1 MDTRIPK
8 ELELVKL
15 VNEGKQLGKRT
26 WPQKLKYKEKVG
38 AQIVAQVSAK
48 DTTLWAGGRGG
59 KNHTNDTLQL
69 LKMNVPLNGISGDKL
84 PIVKVH
90 IDEEVVA
97 FVTQRRR
104 WRRMRWFL

>member
-48 DTTLWAGGRGG
+48 DTTLWAGGGLSG
-59 KNHTNDTLQL
+59 SSLDVL
-69 LKMNVPLNGISGDKL
+69 LSYSTFVVDHEQHSLDIS
-84 PIVKVH
+84 
-90 IDEEVVA
+90 A
-97 FVTQRRR
+97 
-104 WRRMRWFL
+104 